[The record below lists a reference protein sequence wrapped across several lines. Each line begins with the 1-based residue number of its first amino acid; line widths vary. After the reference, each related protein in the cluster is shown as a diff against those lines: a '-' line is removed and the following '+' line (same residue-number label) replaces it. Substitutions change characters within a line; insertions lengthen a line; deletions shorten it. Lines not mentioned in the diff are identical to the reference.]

1 MTPRDRPT
9 RGSRVGNMPD
19 ADRPAYPDAERLPLV
34 ETLHGTPVPDPY
46 RWLEDA
52 EDART
57 ESWSTAQDALF
68 AEARD
73 SWPGKDHVRRRV
85 TELVGA
91 GIVTAP
97 VWRGD
102 RQFVMRRSAEQEHA
116 VLIVIEA
123 DGSERT
129 LIDPMELD
137 ASGTTTLDTWQPS
150 KEGDLLAYQL
160 SEGGTEESVL
170 RVMDVASGDLVDGP
184 IDRARYSPVA
194 WLPGGKSYYYVR
206 RLPADQIPEDEE
218 QFHRR
223 VWLHHVGSDPDT
235 DTMIFGDGLDATN
248 YYGVTVSR
256 DGRWMSITAAAGTEP
271 RNDLWVA
278 DIAASA
284 PDKPDLVT
292 VQEGVDAQTSLHF
305 GRDGLIYAYTNSH
318 APRGRI
324 LVTEPGVWSL
334 DDWRVLVPEDPEAV
348 LEGWAV
354 LDGEAL
360 PDPVLLVV
368 RSHHAVGR
376 IHRHDLRSGAET
388 GSVPM
393 PGLGT
398 VAGISDRPEGGHE
411 AWFGYTDHVTP
422 ASVYHYDAVTD
433 ATSLWASAPGSV
445 DVPPATSEQVVYA
458 SKDGTPV
465 RMFVIRRADRTAG
478 PAPTILNGYGGF
490 GVPLTPAY
498 SATILAWVEAGG
510 VYVVANLRGG
520 GEEGE
525 DWHRAGMR
533 GTKQNVF
540 DDFHSAAEWLID
552 HGVTTAD
559 QLTIS
564 GGSNG
569 GLLVGAALTQRPDLY
584 SAVICAAPLLD
595 MVRYEEYGL
604 GPTWSDE
611 YGSASDPTELQWLL
625 SYSPYHHVRDGV
637 DYPATLF
644 TIFDGDTRVD
654 PLHGRK
660 MAAAMQ
666 HSTSGIRPVLVRRE
680 SDVGH
685 GARAVTRAVEL
696 SVDTLTF
703 AAAHTG
709 LTWDA

>member
-1 MTPRDRPT
+1 MPEAARP
-9 RGSRVGNMPD
+9 S
-19 ADRPAYPDAERLPLV
+19 YPDPERLPLV
-34 ETLHGTPVPDPY
+34 DMLHGHSVADPY

-52 EDART
+52 ADPRT
-57 ESWSTAQDALF
+57 EQWSLAQDALF
-68 AEARD
+68 AEARE

-91 GIVTAP
+91 GVVTAP
-97 VWRGD
+97 AWRGD
-102 RQFVMRRSAEQEHA
+102 RQFVMRRTAEQEHA
-116 VLIVIEA
+116 VLLVIEA
-123 DGSERT
+123 DGTERT
-129 LIDPMELD
+129 LIDPMAID

-170 RVMDVASGDLVDGP
+170 RVMDVTTGETVDGP

-194 WLPGGKSYYYVR
+194 WLPGGESYYYVR
-206 RLPADQIPEDEE
+206 RLPADQVPEGEE

-223 VWLHHVGSDPDT
+223 VWLHRVGTDADT
-235 DTMIFGDGLDATN
+235 DTLVFGEGLDATN
-248 YYGVTVSR
+248 YYGVSVSR
-256 DGRWMSITAAAGTEP
+256 DGRWLSITAAAGTEP

-278 DIAASA
+278 DISESS
-284 PDKPDLVT
+284 PDNPDLIT

-305 GRDGLIYAYTNSH
+305 GRDGLIYAYTNAD

-324 LVTEPGVWSL
+324 LVSEPGVWKL
-334 DDWRVLVPEDPEAV
+334 DSWRDLVPEDPDSV
-348 LEGWAV
+348 LEGWAI
-354 LDGEAL
+354 LDGDAL

-368 RSHHAVGR
+368 RSQHAVGH
-376 IHRHDLRSGAET
+376 IHRHELRTGTET
-388 GSVPM
+388 GTVPM

-398 VAGISDRPEGGHE
+398 VAGISDRLEGGHE
-411 AWFGYTDHVTP
+411 AWFGYTDYTTP
-422 ASVYHYDAVTD
+422 ASVYHYDARTD
-433 ATSLWASAPGSV
+433 TTSLWASAPGTV
-445 DVPPATSEQVVYA
+445 DVPPVTSEQVVYQ
-458 SKDGTPV
+458 SKDGTDV
-465 RMFVIRRADRTAG
+465 RMFVIRRSDADTG

-498 SATILAWVEAGG
+498 SATVLAWVEAGG

-525 DWHRAGMR
+525 DWHRGGMR
-533 GTKQNVF
+533 DTKQNVF
-540 DDFHSAAEWLID
+540 DDFHAAAEWLIE
-552 HGVTTAD
+552 HGVTTSS

-584 SAVICAAPLLD
+584 AAVICAAPLLD
-595 MVRYEEYGL
+595 MVRYEEHGL

-611 YGSASDPTELQWLL
+611 YGTAADATELGWLL
-625 SYSPYHHVRDGV
+625 AYSPYHNVREGI

-660 MAAAMQ
+660 MAAALQ
-666 HSTSGIRPVLVRRE
+666 HATAGNRPVLVRRE

-703 AAAHTG
+703 AAAQTG
-709 LTWDA
+709 LDWDA